1 MQKRL
6 LTSDAENQVTL
17 TGLMLN
23 SHKAHYLFLEGIL
36 CREIKEKIANYITIG
51 KPLFVY
57 PNVTSSLKC
66 LLFNIVIDFDLIST
80 PSLKMSSLY
89 FCSRPHLSAFSPESL
104 NLPIWGYYGRW
115 KSLMTKVCA
124 VLFHSIF
131 YSTTCNLLWK
141 LVNFFGKEITNN
153 SLGQRQRWLYL

>member
-1 MQKRL
+1 MQKGL

-57 PNVTSSLKC
+57 PNATSSFKK
-66 LLFNIVIDFDLIST
+66 VSYLI
-80 PSLKMSSLY
+80 
-89 FCSRPHLSAFSPESL
+89 
-104 NLPIWGYYGRW
+104 
-115 KSLMTKVCA
+115 
-124 VLFHSIF
+124 
-131 YSTTCNLLWK
+131 
-141 LVNFFGKEITNN
+141 
-153 SLGQRQRWLYL
+153 